1 MKPKF
6 DLSLYLVTDR
16 PCAKGRDIA
25 QIAIDAVKGGATIVQ
40 LREKDCST
48 DEFVRLAKKLKE
60 SLEPYHV
67 PLIINDRI
75 DVALAVDAEGVHIGQ
90 SDMPYDIAR
99 RLLGPDKIIGLSVEN
114 MQEVEECDSLDVD
127 YIGISPVFSTPTKT
141 DTSLPF
147 GLKGTKEALKR
158 CRHRAVAI
166 GGMNL
171 KTVADVMRCGVEG
184 VAVVSAIVSA
194 ESPENAAKELKAL
207 VDESRP
213 AWSDDA
219 FGKCGL
225 IYQSILQAPFTQ
237 GLMDGSL
244 PDQTFKHFLEQDAIY
259 LKDYAKNLD
268 AVAELL
274 SDEEGKSLFK
284 ELMEDGIEAEKRIG
298 QMLGEK
304 YGQEYDIKPN
314 PATQGYI
321 DFKRSIID
329 RRHLPT
335 ALAAILPCFWFYNEM
350 GKYMNAHAS
359 SGKYK
364 AWIDTY
370 TSPLMDKVVETLSG
384 LADKQAGQTDATE
397 RAEMERIF
405 RTAAFYELD
414 FIKNIHDNE
423 IQ

>member
-1 MKPKF
+1 MKPIF

-60 SLEPYHV
+60 SLAPYHV

-114 MQEVEECDSLDVD
+114 MREVEECESLDVD
-127 YIGISPVFSTPTKT
+127 YIGISPVFATPTKT

-147 GLKGTKEALKR
+147 GLEGTKEALKR
-158 CRHRAVAI
+158 CGHRAVAI

-171 KTVADVMRCGVEG
+171 KTVTDVMRCGVEG

-194 ESPENAAKELKAL
+194 ESPEKAAKELKAL

-213 AWSDDA
+213 AWSGDV

-225 IYQSILQAPFTQ
+225 TYQNILQDPFTQ
-237 GLMDGSL
+237 GLMDGTL
-244 PDQTFKHFLEQDAIY
+244 PDETFKHFIEQDTIY
-259 LKDYAKNLD
+259 LKDYAKNLT

-274 SDEEGKSLFK
+274 SNEEEKRLFK
-284 ELMEDGIEAEKRIG
+284 ELMEDGIEAEKRIE

-304 YGQEYDIKPN
+304 YGQGSDITPN

-321 DFKRSIID
+321 TFKHNVINK
-329 RRHLPT
+329 RHLPT
-335 ALAAILPCFWFYNEM
+335 ALSAILPCFWFYNEM
-350 GKYMNAHAS
+350 GKYMSAHATS
-359 SGKYK
+359 EKYK

-370 TSPLMDKVVETLSG
+370 TSPLMDKVVERLTQ
-384 LADKQAGQTDATE
+384 LADKLAKQTDATG

-405 RTAAFYELD
+405 RTAALYELD
-414 FIKNIHDNE
+414 FIKNIHSKR
-423 IQ
+423 